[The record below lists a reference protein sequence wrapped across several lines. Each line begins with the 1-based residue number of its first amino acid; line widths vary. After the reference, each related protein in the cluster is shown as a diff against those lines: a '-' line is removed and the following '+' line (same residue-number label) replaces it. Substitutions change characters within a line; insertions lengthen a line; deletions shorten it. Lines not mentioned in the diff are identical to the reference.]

1 MNVFKFRVPLAG
13 AIGTK
18 RGDGAKGLPLSIG
31 KSNMGKTSG
40 KKKTKDSKDD
50 SSDAAGAA
58 ETGTETAEELKTRA
72 NALVAASDH
81 AGALLLLNRAIKMQP
96 GDLHLYYSNRSLCA
110 VSLQKYELAIEDANK
125 CIALKA
131 DWPKGYS
138 RLGAALFFC
147 GQIKEAA
154 KAYAQGLSVDPT
166 NETLLQGLQ
175 SANAA
180 LKQSATPPSS
190 TASGKA
196 VADPGA
202 PPPPPPPPPPPKA
215 EAPKEA
221 AGSGPV
227 VGIDLGTTYSCVA
240 CAIAGAGRVEVI
252 QNEDGSRTTP
262 SWVAFTSDGTRLVGQ
277 GAKNQAAANPTNT
290 VNDAKRLIG
299 RAFSDPGLQ
308 ADLKHVSYKVAESE
322 EGKPEICLET
332 DAWGKQPRKFA
343 PEQISAM
350 VLEQLK
356 KDAEAFLGQPVTR
369 AVITVPAH
377 FNDAQRQATKDAG
390 TIAGLQVMRI
400 INEPTAAALAY
411 GLDKMANTALKR
423 VLIFDLGGG
432 TFDVSVLTIE
442 GMPLRT
448 H

>member
-1 MNVFKFRVPLAG
+1 
-13 AIGTK
+13 
-18 RGDGAKGLPLSIG
+18 
-31 KSNMGKTSG
+31 MGKTSG

-58 ETGTETAEELKTRA
+58 ETGSETAEELKTRA

-81 AGALLLLNRAIKMQP
+81 AGALLLLNRAINMQP

-110 VSLQKYELAIEDANK
+110 VSLRKYELAIEDANK

-138 RLGAALFFC
+138 RLGAALFFN

-180 LKQSATPPSS
+180 LKQSAAPPTS

-202 PPPPPPPPPPPKA
+202 PPPPPPPPPPKA

-322 EGKPEICLET
+322 EGKPEIHLET

-356 KDAEAFLGQPVTR
+356 RDAEAFLGQPVTR

-442 GMPLRT
+442 GMTSDDALMTP
-448 H
+448 